1 MAGMSNASLAATTT
15 GLGLLVV
22 FAVLIILIGI
32 ICLLSVVLKERKKK
46 AKVKKQEAPV
56 QNAAPVVQ
64 AAPEPKQ
71 EDASLIAVLAAA
83 VASVLGSSPSGLVI
97 KSYKRVGRSAWGK
110 AGRDAQIQ
118 NKL

>member
-46 AKVKKQEAPV
+46 AKVKKQ
-56 QNAAPVVQ
+56 
-64 AAPEPKQ
+64 
-71 EDASLIAVLAAA
+71 
-83 VASVLGSSPSGLVI
+83 
-97 KSYKRVGRSAWGK
+97 
-110 AGRDAQIQ
+110 
-118 NKL
+118 

>member
-71 EDASLIAVLAAA
+71 EDASLIT